1 MSARRTRAAYL
12 TLTEAQMRSLAFLTG
27 LALTIKEAFSHGP
40 ERPSLYV
47 LWGGMMTGSLIWG
60 KGATWV
66 RRNADEDEE

>member
-1 MSARRTRAAYL
+1 
-12 TLTEAQMRSLAFLTG
+12 MRSLAFLTG